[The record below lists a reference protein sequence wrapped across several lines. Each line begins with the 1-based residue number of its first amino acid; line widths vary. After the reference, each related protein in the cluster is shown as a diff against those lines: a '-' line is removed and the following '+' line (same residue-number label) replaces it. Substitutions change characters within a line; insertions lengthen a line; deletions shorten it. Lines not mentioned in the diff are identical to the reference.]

1 MTNNELDLTKAN
13 YGTVKELEYALAVL
27 PWGATEPHNLHLP
40 YTTDSIL
47 AQALS
52 VDAADA
58 VKKRANI
65 GCMVLPP
72 ITLGSQNPG
81 QWSLPFCIHTRYETQ
96 KAILTDIVS
105 SLYRQGL
112 RKLIIVNGH
121 GGNAFKNMVRDL
133 AYDYPDFTLATAIWF
148 CVDPATYFEAADDHA
163 GELETSVMMHYHPEL
178 VNLEDAGAGT
188 SKDFAIESL
197 RNKTGWIPRDWSKA
211 SIDTGIGCPY
221 LATSSKGAAYAS
233 ACVHQLS
240 LLFEEIA
247 TKAIY

>member
-1 MTNNELDLTKAN
+1 MKNNDLDLTRVN
-13 YGTVKELEYALAVL
+13 YGKVKVAEYALAVL

-47 AQALS
+47 AQAIS
-52 VDAADA
+52 VDAANE
-58 VKKRANI
+58 VKERANI
-65 GCMVLPP
+65 ACMILPP

-96 KAILTDIVS
+96 KAILSDIVS
-105 SLYRQGL
+105 SLHRQGL

-133 AYDYPDFTLATAIWF
+133 AYDYPDFTLASADWF
-148 CVDPATYFEAADDHA
+148 CVDPTNYFEAKDDHA
-163 GELETSVMMHYHPEL
+163 GELETSVMMHYRPDL
-178 VNLEDAGAGT
+178 VNLQEAGEGD
-188 SKDFAIESL
+188 SKEFALESL

-211 SIDTGIGCPY
+211 SVDTGIGCPF
-221 LATSSKGAAYAS
+221 LSTSTKGAAYAS
-233 ACVHQLS
+233 ACIHQLS

-247 TKAIY
+247 TQEIY